1 MLSIILTRLPTRHIK
16 DKPMRLPKLS
26 YEKYTPRQKEV
37 ADKHTAR
44 RDRIGGPYHVWIHSP
59 ELFEKASAIS
69 NYMRFDCALPVK
81 LREFGILVTARFWD
95 AQYSWNAHVDKAVA
109 AGIPEDVVRDL
120 AAGKKPNFKADDER
134 VYYNFATEILE
145 NHFVSEK
152 TFNEARTIFGE
163 RTLVDL
169 IGSVGYFSMLQI
181 CLNSAEVDLQAD
193 RKPPFANVS
202 GYKKTA

>member
-1 MLSIILTRLPTRHIK
+1 
-16 DKPMRLPKLS
+16 MRLPKLS
-26 YEKYTPRQKEV
+26 HEKYTPRQKEV

-44 RDRIGGPYHVWIHSP
+44 RDRIAGPYNVWIHSP
-59 ELFEKASAIS
+59 ELFEKVSAIS
-69 NYMRFDCALPVK
+69 NYMRFDCGLPVK
-81 LREFGILVTARFWD
+81 LREFGILVTARYWD

-134 VYYNFATEILE
+134 VYYNFAMEALE

-152 TFNEARTIFGE
+152 TFNEARAIFGE
-163 RTLVDL
+163 SALVDL

-181 CLNSAEVDLQAD
+181 CLNSAEVDLQTD
-193 RKPPFANVS
+193 RKPPFTNVI
-202 GYKKTA
+202 GHKKTA

>member
-1 MLSIILTRLPTRHIK
+1 
-16 DKPMRLPKLS
+16 MRLPKLS
-26 YEKYTPRQKEV
+26 PEQYTPQQKEV
-37 ADKHTAR
+37 VDRHNAR

-95 AQYSWNAHVDKAVA
+95 AQYSWNAHVDKAIA
-109 AGIPEDVVRDL
+109 AGIPADVVRDL

-134 VYYNFATEILE
+134 AYYDFTMEMLR
-145 NHFVSEK
+145 NHFVSEQ
-152 TFNEARTIFGE
+152 TFNQARKIFGD
-163 RTLVDL
+163 RALVDL

-181 CLNSAEVDLQAD
+181 CLNSAEVDLQSD
-193 RKPPFANVS
+193 RKPPFADVKGYRKVS
-202 GYKKTA
+202 